1 MAINPEK
8 NTISTNHVQA
18 LQASI
23 KALEKIDH
31 EATAKNKDDP
41 SAKDLHNRLTR
52 LKEEVAALKP
62 AATQM
67 QVYEGTKE
75 KIKRALTELPKLAK
89 LVKKPGEDD
98 KPVAVTVTYSN
109 AKVKSACAANHDCA
123 ARIQEVVNHGPGY
136 IGHKAVNAIKAQ
148 GHIHVGDKHGVAFSW
163 TGSTLKIIGYGTKNN
178 NAKPGLSGYDWV
190 L

>member
-109 AKVKSACAANHDCA
+109 VGMALGPYELFRARGSDGRPDRPDRNTARGAAQPFCK
-123 ARIQEVVNHGPGY
+123 RVWGCR
-136 IGHKAVNAIKAQ
+136 
-148 GHIHVGDKHGVAFSW
+148 
-163 TGSTLKIIGYGTKNN
+163 
-178 NAKPGLSGYDWV
+178 
-190 L
+190 